1 MNRVLKSIMAGALC
15 LGLLCSVGVN
25 AEAAESVNKVVESS
39 GSTEMT
45 MAEITIPEEVVM
57 ANVAR
62 VASNGEVDGNGVRL
76 REKASA
82 PATVLELMY
91 NGESVYVNRSKSVIK
106 GNTLWYYLKRIKT
119 GTWGY
124 ADSDFITY
132 Y

>member
-1 MNRVLKSIMAGALC
+1 MKRILKSIMAGALC
-15 LGLLCSVGVN
+15 LGMLCSISVN
-25 AEAAESVNKVVESS
+25 AEAANKTAESS
-39 GSTEMT
+39 VSEEIV
-45 MAEITIPEEVVM
+45 MAEITIPKEVVM
-57 ANVAR
+57 SNVAR

-82 PATVLELMY
+82 TATVLELMY
-91 NGESVYVNRSKSVIK
+91 NGEAVYVNRSKSVTK

-132 Y
+132 N

>member
-82 PATVLELMY
+82 TATVLELMY